1 MSFHE
6 KSLVFSVAAGVDVG
20 REVILVEG
28 AVRRVGRAPDM
39 DLVLHDPRVSR
50 RHLEVTMSG
59 GILRAQAL
67 SGAQPFRHQG
77 VFEQQ
82 ADLPPGDEIVIG
94 DTRLRVERGR
104 PRALFNLSGPAP
116 DEATLLDTKPTDA
129 HGFAA
134 LVALSE
140 ALDGVEGREELS
152 LVVNAWARTHV
163 PAAAASLVYNEGN
176 EGGANAN

>member
-1 MSFHE
+1 VVCGCRRSRGCSPSGTRASSSSKPICRRAT
-6 KSLVFSVAAGVDVG
+6 KSSSATPACG
-20 REVILVEG
+20 
-28 AVRRVGRAPDM
+28 
-39 DLVLHDPRVSR
+39 SN
-50 RHLEVTMSG
+50 G
-59 GILRAQAL
+59 G
-67 SGAQPFRHQG
+67 
-77 VFEQQ
+77 
-82 ADLPPGDEIVIG
+82 
-94 DTRLRVERGR
+94 

-140 ALDGVEGREELS
+140 ALDGVEGRDELS

-176 EGGANAN
+176 EGGANNATPNATNANASANNANANANNASANNANANANNAKAGAAGWCFRCRRWARAACA